1 MAGTFKTPRCDRSRL
16 GEPNPRPHVSTM
28 HIQPLFA
35 VTAEPELQGLMRAY
49 PLATLISTCGASP
62 EVNLLPLEVTSG
74 GPHGRLRGHVSR
86 NHPLATSTAPGSE
99 LTAIFRGPDAYI
111 SPRWYVN
118 GQRSGRVAPSWN
130 YVVVQARGRI
140 RFVDAVDWMVTHLT
154 ALAAQ
159 QEAGRDPPWTPADAP
174 ASYIDEAAA
183 HLIGFEIELTDL
195 VGKRFLSQQRTEADR
210 HSLVAHLAR
219 EPSGAARDLAGL
231 IRP

>member
-1 MAGTFKTPRCDRSRL
+1 
-16 GEPNPRPHVSTM
+16 M

-35 VTAEPELQGLMRAY
+35 VTAHPELHALIQAY
-49 PLATLISTCGASP
+49 PLATLISAGGAGP
-62 EVNLLPLEVTSG
+62 EVNLLPLEFTPG
-74 GPHGRLRGHVSR
+74 GSHGRLRGHVSR
-86 NHPLATSTAPGSE
+86 NHPLATGTAPDTES
-99 LTAIFRGPDAYI
+99 TAIFRGPDAYI
-111 SPRWYVN
+111 SPRWYVS

-140 RFVDAVDWMVTHLT
+140 RFVDAADWVATHLT
-154 ALAAQ
+154 ALTAQ
-159 QEAGRDPPWTPADAP
+159 QEAGRDSPWSPAEAP
-174 ASYIDEAAA
+174 AAYIDEAAA

-219 EPSGAARDLAGL
+219 EPSGAARDLAAL